1 MKSISNVI
9 IVVEDLA
16 IMLEFVL
23 LGNLVSLDLT
33 KWRYR
38 LIGSGFYLAGLGL
51 VLIFIGD
58 VAIMIGYENRDLWFL
73 TRFWRAHPWRLAV
86 VVGLAMALVALRF
99 STLFKNGGHGS
110 KN

>member
-1 MKSISNVI
+1 MIGNFL

-23 LGNLVSLDLT
+23 LGNLFSLDLT

-86 VVGLAMALVALRF
+86 VAGLAMALVALRF
-99 STLFKNGGHGS
+99 SALFKDKDHGDQ
-110 KN
+110 N